1 MDIIKNEISNVQIN
15 TEFYVIDDDKKL
27 VGSIRMN
34 DLFFTDN
41 FDSKIS
47 DLMVTN
53 IISLNAK
60 DSIEDSI
67 SIFEKYSPE
76 SLPVCD
82 DENKLLGFIKNEDV
96 IDALQEEVTE
106 DIYKM
111 YGITQISTP
120 YFHST
125 I

>member
-1 MDIIKNEISNVQIN
+1 
-15 TEFYVIDDDKKL
+15 
-27 VGSIRMN
+27 MN

-47 DLMVTN
+47 DIMATN
-53 IISLNAK
+53 IISVNAK